1 MSALFLELVP
11 AYGVLT
17 LGIATFLS
25 CIAMPIPASLIMLAG
40 GAFAAGGDLDVGP
53 TYAACLL
60 GAVTGDQAGYAI
72 GARGAGL
79 IDRIEAS
86 SRARARLIARARRFS
101 IRWGAPGVFFSR
113 WLVSPLGPYVNLLF
127 GAARAHR
134 ATFTFWSVTGEIV
147 WVSIYV
153 GLGYAFSGY
162 IAQIAEVAGNIV
174 GLLAALVLAVVLA
187 RIIWSR
193 HGPHPS

>member
-1 MSALFLELVP
+1 M
-11 AYGVLT
+11 
-17 LGIATFLS
+17 
-25 CIAMPIPASLIMLAG
+25 
-40 GAFAAGGDLDVGP
+40 
-53 TYAACLL
+53 
-60 GAVTGDQAGYAI
+60 
-72 GARGAGL
+72 
-79 IDRIEAS
+79 
-86 SRARARLIARARRFS
+86 
-101 IRWGAPGVFFSR
+101 
-113 WLVSPLGPYVNLLF
+113 GPYVNLLF